1 MSINIKEI
9 FKSDLDPNSINW
21 WAKDKIDKLNFNFS
35 QLVNGGV
42 PGPIGLEGTDGVT
55 GNRGVQGLNGDQ
67 GSTGIEGTAG
77 LPGLATWVINSSD
90 GVNNITLLPN
100 RMPSPEFAPVGIM
113 IGKNYA
119 STTTEPSNPS
129 SLGNYN
135 NRLPYDDAGSTV
147 AVFYGNDDRSNFG
160 LDSDSDLVF
169 GDHNFNNDVLNIGR
183 ALEATEVGSRWLHT
197 VTSLKDTIHS
207 LHIGN
212 QENQNTPILSAIEFS
227 TSLFKVDKPTV
238 FDLPDSVNPLE
249 VDMHTLKYGLNPA
262 ANQVIVA
269 TDDVGSVIWKSKYE
283 VFGALPIGSI
293 ISVSELEFNNTNFH
307 LIDTLQVDADSG
319 LLLNVYGRGRLNTQ
333 FEGWYLCN
341 GQTWEK
347 DGIISFEVSNL
358 NKFTFTIESNG
369 ADQESVPSGTSPLIV
384 IGGAAV
390 NFDATYN
397 TGNNSYNTSGS
408 LLEDAGTSVTL
419 ATGSGKVNSMVH
431 LVNLGEPSLDWKT
444 AEGAAVTVYDIVL
457 SEPRDNYEAAC
468 SAPSQTYQWTG
479 DQITDWGASYLP
491 TGTLYLNGSTAPINK
506 WYADDEFAR
515 ELYGT
520 SWGATNQIED
530 CPVSTNLDYQA
541 SCLNL
546 NWNSTPQDGQPYLLN
561 TTSLSDATTIK
572 DTNGNNGTAGWY
584 RETSQTGTVWYRV
597 FWNGTSVT
605 YRTAE
610 NYIHYGGLLETT
622 TIVGGLACKTLVNFI
637 YNEIY
642 YANNTVQS
650 YNTSSL
656 PLVAWLYNNS
666 EQLLVNQGWA
676 TTSSGN
682 PLGRFGLIPIA
693 DQTIPNSNST
703 TYKSVVE
710 TATGSTTNN
719 SFAGIVQT
727 SSILSSPGSCLPD
740 PVPTYSNTVQSGTAF
755 RNNCSSGYIGSL
767 VNYTVSAGTHTST
780 ISQAAADQLAI
791 NNVANNKQTYANTHG
806 SCSYYINEF
815 EPSCF
820 VSGSKVKVYTEN
832 GFVDINIEDVQ
843 IGDKVLGRDNVLNT
857 VLEYDRPLL
866 SNRKLYDIN
875 KNNDYF
881 VSEEHPMLTKKG
893 WKSLKPEYI
902 QKNEIEIWE
911 ELFEGRE
918 DILLSIGDEMVMYD
932 GTFTVINSLDLK
944 VADPLTQLYNFNL
957 DGDNTYIVNNYVV
970 HNT

>member
-21 WAKDKIDKLNFNFS
+21 WAKDKIDKLNFNFG

-119 STTTEPSNPS
+119 STTTEPSNAS

-160 LDSDSDLVF
+160 LDADSDLVF

-212 QENQNTPILSAIEFS
+212 QENQNTPIPSAIEFS
-227 TSLFKVDKPTV
+227 TSLFKVDKPTT
-238 FDLPDSVNPLE
+238 FASPEVN
-249 VDMHTLKYGLNPA
+249 MKTLKYGLNAA

-269 TDDVGSVIWKSKYE
+269 TDAVGSVIWKSKYE

-358 NKFTFTIESNG
+358 NKFTFTMESNG

-419 ATGSGKVNSMVH
+419 DTGSGKVNSMVH

-444 AEGAAVTVYDIVL
+444 AEGTAVIPQDIQL
-457 SEPRDNYEAAC
+457 SEPGNTYQIAC
-468 SAPSQTYQWTG
+468 SATQQTYQWAG
-479 DQITDWGASYLP
+479 PPITDWHAFGLP
-491 TGTLYLNGSTAPINK
+491 SGTLYLNGSTAPLQ
-506 WYADDEFAR
+506 WYAKDGYAR
-515 ELYGT
+515 EWLGQSWSYGN
-520 SWGATNQIED
+520 GTNS

-561 TTSLSDATTIK
+561 TSSLSNATTIK

-584 RETSQTGTVWYRV
+584 RETTQTGTVWYRV

-622 TIVGGLACKTLVNFI
+622 TVVGGLACKTLVNFI

-642 YANNTVQS
+642 YANNNVQS

-676 TTSSGN
+676 MTSSGN
-682 PLGRFGLIPIA
+682 PRGRFGLIPIA

-710 TATGSTTNN
+710 TATGSTTYN

-727 SSILSSPGSCLPD
+727 SSILSSPGNCLPD
-740 PVPTYSNTVQSGTAF
+740 PVPTYSNTVQSGIAF
-755 RNNCSSGYIGSL
+755 RNNCPSGYMGTL
-767 VNYTVSAGTHTST
+767 VNYTVSAGTHTSI

-791 NNVANNKQTYANTHG
+791 NNVDNNKQTYANTHG
-806 SCSYYINEF
+806 SCNLLINEF

-820 VSGSKVKVYTEN
+820 VAGSKVKVYTEN
-832 GFVDINIEDVQ
+832 GIVDVNIEDVL
-843 IGDKVLGRDNVLNT
+843 IGDKVLGRNNVLNT

-893 WKSLKPEYI
+893 WKSLKPDYI
-902 QKNEIEIWE
+902 QKYEIEIWE
-911 ELFEGRE
+911 ELFEGR
-918 DILLSIGDEMVMYD
+918 DDVQLVVGDEMVMYD
-932 GTFTVINSLDLK
+932 GTFTVINSLDVK
-944 VADPLTQLYNFNL
+944 EADFYTQLYNFNL
-957 DGDNTYIVNNYVV
+957 DGDNTYVVNNYVV

>member
-42 PGPIGLEGTDGVT
+42 PGPIGLEGIDGVT
-55 GNRGVQGLNGDQ
+55 GYRGVQGLNGDQ

-119 STTTEPSNPS
+119 STTTEPSNSS

-169 GDHNFNNDVLNIGR
+169 GDHTFNSDVLNIGR
-183 ALEATEVGSRWLHT
+183 ALEATEVGSRWLRT
-197 VTSLKDTIHS
+197 VASLKDTIHS

-212 QENQNTPILSAIEFS
+212 QENQNTPIPSAIEFS
-227 TSLFKVDKPTV
+227 TSLFKVDKPTT
-238 FDLPDSVNPLE
+238 FDSPEVN
-249 VDMHTLKYGLNPA
+249 MKTLKYELNAA

-269 TDDVGSVIWKSKYE
+269 TDVNGSVIWKSKYE

-358 NKFTFTIESNG
+358 NKFTFAIESNG
-369 ADQESVPSGTSPLIV
+369 ADQDSIPLGTSPLIV
-384 IGGAAV
+384 IGGGAV

-408 LLEDAGTSVTL
+408 LVEDAGTNFTID
-419 ATGSGKVNSMVH
+419 TGSGKVNSMVH
-431 LVNLGEPSLDWKT
+431 LVNLGEPLLDWKT
-444 AEGAAVTVYDIVL
+444 AEGAAVIPQDIQL
-457 SEPRDNYEAAC
+457 SEPGDTYEAAC
-468 SAPSQTYQWTG
+468 SAPLQTYQWIG
-479 DQITDWGASYLP
+479 PPITDWLAQGLP
-491 TGTLYLNGSTAPINK
+491 SGTLYLNGQTAPLK
-506 WYADDEFAR
+506 WYVREGYAR
-515 ELYGT
+515 EWLGQSWSYGN
-520 SWGATNQIED
+520 GTNS

-622 TIVGGLACKTLVNFI
+622 TVVGGLACKTLANFI

-642 YANNTVQS
+642 YANNNVQS
-650 YNTSSL
+650 YNTGSL
-656 PLVAWLYNNS
+656 PIVAWLYNNS

-676 TTSSGN
+676 MTSSGN

-710 TATGSTTNN
+710 TATGSTTYN
-719 SFAGIVQT
+719 SFASIVQT
-727 SSILSSPGSCLPD
+727 SSILSSPGNCLPD
-740 PVPTYSNTVQSGTAF
+740 PVPTYSNTVQSGMAF
-755 RNNCSSGYIGSL
+755 RNNCLPGYSGSL
-767 VNYTVSAGTHTST
+767 VNYTVSAGTHTSI

-806 SCSYYINEF
+806 TCSFVIDEF

-932 GTFTVINSLDLK
+932 GTFTVINSLDVK
-944 VADPLTQLYNFNL
+944 EADPLTQLYNFKL
-957 DGDNTYIVNNYVV
+957 DGNNTYVVNDYVV
-970 HNT
+970 R